1 MIKKIGLVK
10 NTRIPQGQKSSKKVT
25 IFCGMAVLAALLMAG
40 CQKDNSTSTT
50 PQASISTN
58 LTSSTDVDAKPVYLG
73 TAVNFTILSETGI
86 STTGVTAITGNIGVS
101 PIAGTA
107 ITGFGLKMDASNQF
121 STTPIVTGEVFAAN
135 YAPPTPAKMTTA
147 ISDMKTAF
155 TKANGR
161 TFPAPLTEKF
171 AGDLSGRTLHPGL
184 YKWGTGV
191 LISGVG
197 VKLSGLADD
206 VWVFQIAKNLTVSNG
221 AIITLEGGAQAKN
234 IFWVVSG
241 KATLGTAVN
250 FKGNILSKTLISV
263 NTGSKVTG
271 RLLAQTAVTLIADDV
286 YPY

>member
-1 MIKKIGLVK
+1 
-10 NTRIPQGQKSSKKVT
+10 
-25 IFCGMAVLAALLMAG
+25 MAG
-40 CQKDNSTSTT
+40 MRTT
-50 PQASISTN
+50 
-58 LTSSTDVDAKPVYLG
+58 
-73 TAVNFTILSETGI
+73 
-86 STTGVTAITGNIGVS
+86 
-101 PIAGTA
+101 
-107 ITGFGLKMDASNQF
+107 
-121 STTPIVTGEVFAAN
+121 
-135 YAPPTPAKMTTA
+135 KMTTA

>member
-10 NTRIPQGQKSSKKVT
+10 NTRATQGQKSSKKVT
-25 IFCGMAVLAALLMAG
+25 FFCGTAFLAALLMAG
-40 CQKDNSTSTT
+40 CQKDNATSST
-50 PQASISTN
+50 PQASITTT
-58 LTSSTDVDAKPVYLG
+58 LTASTDVDAKPVYLG
-73 TAVNFTILSETGI
+73 TAINFTVLTETGI

-101 PIAGTA
+101 PISSTA
-107 ITGFGLKMDASNQF
+107 ITGFGLTKDASNQF
-121 STTPIVTGEVFAAN
+121 STSPIVTGEVFASN

-161 TFPAPLTEKF
+161 IFPAPVTEKF
-171 AGDLSGRTLHPGL
+171 AGDLSGRTLLPGL

-191 LISGVG
+191 SISGAG
-197 VKLSGLADD
+197 VKLKGLADD
-206 VWVFQIAKNLTVSNG
+206 VWVFQIAKNLTVGNG

-286 YPY
+286 HPY